1 MATYIKPGVYIQEY
15 DMLLEKTIDFQ
26 QIAIK
31 QFSDWIAEEI
41 DKAIL
46 DELFAEIEIER
57 ELLRI
62 GAMINMLPRH
72 LTMGVLLALKL
83 HFLVVR

>member
-1 MATYIKPGVYIQEY
+1 MATYIKPGFYIQKY
-15 DMLLEKTIDFQ
+15 DMLLDEKTIDFQ

-46 DELFAEIEIER
+46 DELFAEIEIDR
-57 ELLRI
+57 EIVKGIIPDRLFE
-62 GAMINMLPRH
+62 
-72 LTMGVLLALKL
+72 V
-83 HFLVVR
+83 

>member
-46 DELFAEIEIER
+46 DELFAEIEIDR
-57 ELLRI
+57 EIVKGIIPDRLFE
-62 GAMINMLPRH
+62 
-72 LTMGVLLALKL
+72 V
-83 HFLVVR
+83 